1 MRNHAKIY
9 ASTRLI
15 KMLRTLI
22 FRRRIQD
29 HGGYFLVSLPPS
41 IVGSLNS
48 KEVEIIVE
56 NGAIKLNPVRENN
69 KEVNYEKE

>member
-9 ASTRLI
+9 ANTILI
-15 KMLRTLI
+15 TMLQTLI

-41 IVGSLNS
+41 IVESLDS

-56 NGAIKLNPVRENN
+56 NGAIKLNPVHENN
-69 KEVNYEKE
+69 KEG